1 MKKFCKN
8 LLALLL
14 MAVVMGMTAASYV
27 RADGTLTRY
36 DPQAE
41 GIYSGCLCVDQE
53 AGVIA
58 GITPGMTLEQLNKLS
73 LPGDLTADAELIA
86 TGTVLTSADANQ
98 SLVAVVTG
106 DVNGDGKIT
115 ISDMLMIKTHVLG
128 TELTGVAVDAGDV
141 NGDGKLSMSDYLMVK
156 TYLLGTDVP
165 FALVQPKTATLI
177 LAPGETVAWGQTGT
191 SYITDKETL
200 LQISAEGLLTAGT
213 EEGASFVY
221 ALDENENVTA
231 RMAVTVVEGG
241 LQVSLDQAA
250 YSVSMEQSIQ
260 LGAKLNYPVSSVFT
274 WETDD
279 PAICTV
285 TPEGVLTGHAY
296 GDTVVR
302 VTLPNGTSA
311 EADVKVMPPITEMKT
326 ERTLYK
332 VKPGASKSLGLTM
345 TPAENGEQII
355 WTSSDPSIATV
366 DGSGNVTGVTKGTV
380 TVTATGKYSGLTA
393 TCSVKVC
400 NVIQVAIT
408 FDDGPSKHTPKL
420 LDYLKEADIKAT
432 FFVVGNRINSF
443 KATTKRI
450 VDEGHELAYHS
461 YSHKNHK
468 NMTTEKIQSDFEKSC
483 DIVEELTGATFTL
496 WRAPGGNINDR
507 VLNAIDLP
515 HIKWTVDTL
524 DWKYRNVDHVYN
536 TILKNTGDGEIILL
550 HDLHKTSVEG
560 AIKAMKVMQAGD
572 YEFLTVTE
580 LLSRDGEAPQP
591 NKSYNKS
598 PKRTTK

>member
-1 MKKFCKN
+1 M
-8 LLALLL
+8 LAAMMVL
-14 MAVVMGMTAASYV
+14 MTTVSYAQTDV
-27 RADGTLTRY
+27 TRY
-36 DPQAE
+36 DPASE
-41 GIYSGCLCVDQE
+41 GVLSGCLQVDGD
-53 AGVIA
+53 AGQIS
-58 GITPGMTLEQLNKLS
+58 GITPGMSLEQLNQLC
-73 LPGDLTADAELIA
+73 LPGDLTADTEMIA
-86 TGTVLTSADANQ
+86 TGTVLHSASAQ
-98 SLVAVVTG
+98 RSMVAVVLG
-106 DVNGDGKIT
+106 DVNGDGKIS
-115 ISDMLMIKTHVLG
+115 ISDMLMVKTHILG
-128 TELTGVAVDAGDV
+128 TELTGAAVDAGDV

-156 TYLLGTDVP
+156 THLLGGDVP
-165 FALVQPKTATLI
+165 FAVARPNTETLI
-177 LAPGETVAWGQTGT
+177 LAPGQTQLWDQTGAG
-191 SYITDKETL
+191 YISDNETL
-200 LQISAEGLLTAGT
+200 LQISAEGVLTAVSGEGT
-213 EEGASFVY
+213 TFVY
-221 ALDENENVTA
+221 ALDENEAVLA
-231 RMAVTVVEGG
+231 RTMVTVVEGG
-241 LQVSLDQAA
+241 LQVSLDQTA

-260 LGAKLNYPVSSVFT
+260 INAKLNYPVNAAFT
-274 WETDD
+274 WETGD

-302 VTLPNGTSA
+302 VTLPNGASA

-332 VKPGASKSLGLTM
+332 VKPGASKPLGLLM
-345 TPAENGEQII
+345 TPADNGEQII
-355 WTSSDPSIATV
+355 WTTSDPDIATV
-366 DGSGNVTGVTKGTV
+366 DASGNVTGVTKGTV

-432 FFVVGNRINSF
+432 FFVVGNRINSY

-536 TILKNTGDGEIILL
+536 AILKNTGDGEIILL